1 MHLRVNRTRR
11 AAAHRQ
17 PVHPS
22 WRAYVALALTV
33 AGIAWS
39 AIFVRWAGVSGTASG
54 FYRVLIAAAVL
65 IPWRLARG
73 ATRPFDRRATL
84 LAMAGGAFFAFDL
97 ALWNTAVLRTQAA
110 IASLLGNNTPIVV
123 GLASWWIFKRRPSG
137 AFWAGLL
144 LSIAGCVVI
153 VLAEVG
159 RAGTPARHSLSGD
172 VFALTASVFFAAY
185 LITTERIRERMDT
198 LTFNTLAIAGSV
210 LALLIVCLVL
220 RVPLTGYPPRAWAA
234 LLALGLISQLAA
246 YFALVYALGHL
257 PATVTSVGL
266 LAQVPCTAILAMLLL
281 GEPLTAWQGGG
292 GALVLVGIYLVNR
305 HDVH

>member
-1 MHLRVNRTRR
+1 VR
-11 AAAHRQ
+11 AD
-17 PVHPS
+17 PP
-22 WRAYVALALTV
+22 WRAYAALALTV

-39 AIFVRWAGVSGTASG
+39 AIFVRWAGVPGTASG

-65 IPWRLARG
+65 VPWRVARG
-73 ATRPFDRRATL
+73 ATPRLDRRAAL

-144 LSIAGCVVI
+144 LSIAGCILIVI
-153 VLAEVG
+153 AESG
-159 RAGTPARHSLSGD
+159 GASSAAPHSLSGD

-210 LALLIVCLVL
+210 MTLFILCLLLG
-220 RVPLTGYPPRAWAA
+220 VPLIGYPARAWGA

-257 PATVTSVGL
+257 PATITSVGL
-266 LAQVPCTAILAMLLL
+266 LAQVPCTALLAMALL
-281 GEPLTAWQGGG
+281 GEPLSIWQIAG
-292 GALVLVGIYLVNR
+292 GALVLAGIYLVNR
-305 HDVH
+305 REAH